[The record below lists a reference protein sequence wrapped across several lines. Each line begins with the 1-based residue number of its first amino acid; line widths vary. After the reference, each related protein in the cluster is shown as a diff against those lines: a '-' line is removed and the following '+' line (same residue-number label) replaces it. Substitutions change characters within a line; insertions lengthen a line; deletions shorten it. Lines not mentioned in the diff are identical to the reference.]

1 MMSSFF
7 SRFASFLLTCSLA
20 AGAAFTVDAHAQ
32 SVVKYRVDVPP
43 SNQLDYSIQ
52 SRQKGISLDGSAV
65 MQWTVADGKF
75 TATNTVRAML
85 FGKILEAQTEGRIEG
100 YGLAPASFTEKRLR
114 KDASTTTFDRSAKVI
129 RFTGSEQTY
138 PIKGGEQDQNSV
150 VWQLVSVARAAGA
163 KFKPGSEWKFFVAN
177 QRDAEQWTFKVV
189 KKQKI
194 RTPLG
199 EMDTLHVMRKPAGG
213 ADDQQLDIWLAP
225 EREWYPARLRFTEV
239 NGDFIE
245 QTLNAIGGKS
255 N

>member
-1 MMSSFF
+1 MMFSFS
-7 SRFASFLLTCSLA
+7 SRFASFLLACSLA
-20 AGAAFTVDAHAQ
+20 AGAALTADARAQ
-32 SVVKYRVDVPP
+32 NAVKYRVDVPP
-43 SNQLDYSIQ
+43 SNQLDYSIK

-75 TATNTVRAML
+75 MATNTVRAML

-100 YGLAPASFTEKRLR
+100 YGLAPTSFTEKRLR
-114 KDASTTTFDRSAKVI
+114 KDASTTTFDRSTKLI
-129 RFTGSEQTY
+129 RFTSSEQTY

-150 VWQLVSVARAAGA
+150 VWQLVSVARAART
-163 KFKPGSEWKFFVAN
+163 KFKPGSEWKFFVAG

-199 EMDTLHVMRKPAGG
+199 EMDTLHVMRKPDAG

-225 EREWYPARLRFTEV
+225 GHEWYPARLRFTEA

-245 QTLNAIGGKS
+245 QTLNAIGKT

>member
-1 MMSSFF
+1 MTSSF
-7 SRFASFLLTCSLA
+7 SNRFASFVLTCSLA
-20 AGAAFTVDAHAQ
+20 AGTAFAVDAGSQ
-32 SVVKYRVDVPP
+32 SVVKYRVNIPP
-43 SNQLDYSIQ
+43 SSQLDYSIK
-52 SRQKGISLDGSAV
+52 SRQKGISLDGNAV
-65 MQWTVADGKF
+65 MQWTAANGRF

-85 FGKILEAQTEGRIEG
+85 FGKILEAQTEGSIEG

-150 VWQLVSVARAAGA
+150 IWQLVSVARAART
-163 KFKPGSEWKFFVAN
+163 KFKPGSEWKFFVAG
-177 QRDAEQWTFKVV
+177 QRDAEQWIFKVV

-199 EMDTLHVMRKPAGG
+199 EMDTLHVMRKPAD

-225 EREWYPARLRFTEV
+225 GREWYPVRLRFTEA

-255 N
+255 E

>member
-1 MMSSFF
+1 MTSSF
-7 SRFASFLLTCSLA
+7 SNRFASLLLACSLA
-20 AGAAFTVDAHAQ
+20 AGASFAADIRAQ
-32 SVVKYRVDVPP
+32 NVVKYRVDIPP
-43 SNQLDYSIQ
+43 SNQLEYNIK

-65 MQWTVADGKF
+65 MQWMVADGKF
-75 TATNTVRAML
+75 TATNSVRAML
-85 FGKILEAQTEGRIEG
+85 FGKILEAQTEGSIEA

-114 KDASTTTFDRSAKVI
+114 KDASTTTFDRSAKLI

-150 VWQLVSVARAAGA
+150 VWQLVSVARAARA
-163 KFKPGSEWKFFVAN
+163 KFKPGSEWKFFVAG

-189 KKQKI
+189 EKQKI

-199 EMDTLHVMRKPAGG
+199 EMDTLHVMRKPAAG

-225 EREWYPARLRFTEV
+225 GREWYPVRLRFTET

-245 QTLNAIGGKS
+245 QTVNAIGKPG
-255 N
+255 

>member
-1 MMSSFF
+1 MMSSF
-7 SRFASFLLTCSLA
+7 SNRFASFLLTCSLA
-20 AGAAFTVDAHAQ
+20 AGAAFTADARAQ
-32 SVVKYRVDVPP
+32 GVVKYRVDVPP
-43 SNQLDYSIQ
+43 SNQLDYSIK

-114 KDASTTTFDRSAKVI
+114 KDASTTTFDRSAKLI

-150 VWQLVSVARAAGA
+150 VWQLVSVARAARA
-163 KFKPGSEWKFFVAN
+163 KFKPGSEWKFFVAS

-189 KKQKI
+189 EKQKI

-199 EMDTLHVMRKPAGG
+199 EMDTLHVMRKPAAGT
-213 ADDQQLDIWLAP
+213 DDQQLDIWLAP
-225 EREWYPARLRFTEV
+225 GHEWYPARLRFTET

-245 QTLNAIGGKS
+245 QTLNAIGGK
-255 N
+255 